1 MQSLNQVFTDSV
13 QKHLHSKGNKHHTH
27 QTFNGYKSFFPS
39 NRCRLSAHNMAPEV
53 TNQARTTA
61 SSQLSQRSG
70 AEGNVGHRVA
80 RYARGFEMN
89 VQAFDPYIGDEIFE
103 RHAVLKVDWE
113 TLISFSDIISVHVPL
128 NEETRGMVGKEEFEM
143 MKQGVFL
150 LNTACGGG
158 SASQPLPASPSFY
171 LTAIMGTKLY

>member
-1 MQSLNQVFTDSV
+1 
-13 QKHLHSKGNKHHTH
+13 
-27 QTFNGYKSFFPS
+27 
-39 NRCRLSAHNMAPEV
+39 MAPEV

-128 NEETRGMVGKEEFEM
+128 N
-143 MKQGVFL
+143 
-150 LNTACGGG
+150 
-158 SASQPLPASPSFY
+158 
-171 LTAIMGTKLY
+171 